1 MLAKLLQQWSDDN
14 YHSNACKQV
23 IAKHAM
29 KDLIGN
35 KRNAELEKQLTDMI
49 TFADNFNLLKS
60 SGEPIMIDLHHEVT
74 FHRNNSFTIRKTTV

>member
-1 MLAKLLQQWSDDN
+1 MIAKLLQQWSDDN

-49 TFADNFNLLKS
+49 LFADNFNLLKS

-74 FHRNNSFTIRKTTV
+74 FHRNNSFTVRKLTV

>member
-1 MLAKLLQQWSDDN
+1 MLAKLLQSWSDDN

-35 KRNAELEKQLTDMI
+35 KRNSELEKQLTDMI

-60 SGEPIMIDLHHEVT
+60 SGEPIIIDLHHEVT
-74 FHRNNSFTIRKTTV
+74 FHRNNSFTVRKLTV

>member
-74 FHRNNSFTIRKTTV
+74 FHRNNSFTVRKLTV

>member
-1 MLAKLLQQWSDDN
+1 MLAKLFQSWADDN
-14 YHSNACKQV
+14 YHSNACRQV
-23 IAKHAM
+23 IARHAM

-35 KRNAELEKQLTDMI
+35 KRNSELEKQLTDMI

-74 FHRNNSFTIRKTTV
+74 FHRNNSFTVRKLTI

>member
-1 MLAKLLQQWSDDN
+1 MLAKLFQSWADDH

-35 KRNAELEKQLTDMI
+35 KRNVELEKQLTDMI

-74 FHRNNSFTIRKTTV
+74 FHRNNTFVVRKLTV

>member
-1 MLAKLLQQWSDDN
+1 MIAKLLQQWSDDH

-60 SGEPIMIDLHHEVT
+60 SGEPIMIDLRHEVT
-74 FHRNNSFTIRKTTV
+74 FHRNNSFTVRKLTV

>member
-1 MLAKLLQQWSDDN
+1 MLAKLLQSWSDDN
-14 YHSNACKQV
+14 YHANACKQV
-23 IAKHAM
+23 IARHAM

-35 KRNAELEKQLTDMI
+35 KRNSELEKQLTDMI

-74 FHRNNSFTIRKTTV
+74 FHRNNSFTVRKLTI